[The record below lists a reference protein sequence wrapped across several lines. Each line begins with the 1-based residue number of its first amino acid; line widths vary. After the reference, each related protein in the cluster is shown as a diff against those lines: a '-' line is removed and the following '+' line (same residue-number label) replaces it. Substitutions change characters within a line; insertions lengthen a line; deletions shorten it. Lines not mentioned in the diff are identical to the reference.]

1 MRILTVYLVFLI
13 SDITFDDLKWR
24 LKGRLRDP
32 DITLQSLLNIKMF
45 FFIICK
51 TIFSFNETHISLLPE
66 QEFVLIILTREARLH
81 LIAAVIL
88 SPLGLGCGPNV
99 PKMLALP

>member
-13 SDITFDDLKWR
+13 SNITFDDLKWR

-32 DITLQSLLNIKMF
+32 DITLQK
-45 FFIICK
+45 K
-51 TIFSFNETHISLLPE
+51 HISLLPE
-66 QEFVLIILTREARLH
+66 QEFVLNILTREARLH

-99 PKMLALP
+99 PKMP